1 MLKMTQLVEN
11 LFQETGDP
19 GKVKT
24 KKNSA
29 KDLKSGAVRKHKKRA
44 AGIAA
49 GSAEV
54 MVKVSSYGKGGGHVK
69 AHLMYISRHSKAD
82 AEKIALENDKG
93 QLFDT
98 VDDVK
103 ELYEHWAAEIDANKQ
118 TGKDKQR
125 DTMHMVLSM
134 PGKADPLALR
144 RAVREFAADNFGAN
158 HEYVFALHT
167 DTDNDHCHLVVKCRG
182 FDGKQLRTSPEKLQ
196 HWRESFAERLRER
209 GIDAEATPRQVRGVV
224 RRAEKQMFRH
234 MDDPAPKGRA
244 PRQSRVLQARIQ
256 EAREALQAEAEGRQ
270 IDEGPWNKE
279 VKSWQGKTKAEW
291 LRLARDLRD
300 QPTAL
305 TTKDGKELSNEPI
318 NYGRIDRGAARAG
331 QLKAAAVAGYARAIS
346 PGRFGSPTAN
356 AREPGDPKL
365 GARGATFAV
374 PGLRDVPHGHVVRD
388 QGGAALFLRANS
400 RRRLDP
406 GGPPDNEMRRARAG
420 VAANAG
426 GKHLSQAEG
435 NRILAEQIEAFVAR
449 MPEPLT
455 ANEVIQRQLRA
466 TRQAAQDVRSVTT
479 DRQAEQDIH
488 KGKDNGRSR

>member
-1 MLKMTQLVEN
+1 MTQLVEN

-19 GKVKT
+19 GKVKS

-426 GKHLSQAEG
+426 GKHLSLAEG

>member
-1 MLKMTQLVEN
+1 MTPLVEN
-11 LFQETGDP
+11 LVQETGDP
-19 GKVKT
+19 GKVKA

-54 MVKVSSYGKGGGHVK
+54 MVKISSYGKGGGHVK

-244 PRQSRVLQARIQ
+244 PRQSRVQQARIQ

-279 VKSWQGKTKAEW
+279 VKSWQGNTKAEW

-318 NYGRIDRGAARAG
+318 NYGRIDRVAARAG
-331 QLKAAAVAGYARAIS
+331 QLKAAAVAGFARAIS
-346 PGRFGSPTAN
+346 PGRFGSPAAN

-406 GGPPDNEMRRARAG
+406 GGPADHEMRRARAG
-420 VAANAG
+420 VIANAG
-426 GKHLSQAEG
+426 GKHLSQAES

-455 ANEVIQRQLRA
+455 ANEVMQRQLRA

>member
-1 MLKMTQLVEN
+1 MTRLVEN

-19 GKVKT
+19 GKVKS

-98 VDDVK
+98 VDDVE

-244 PRQSRVLQARIQ
+244 PRQSRVQQSRIQ
-256 EAREALQAEAEGRQ
+256 EAMAALQAEEEGRQ
-270 IDEGPWNKE
+270 IDESPWDRE
-279 VKSWQGKTKAEW
+279 VKTWQGKTKAEW
-291 LRLARDLRD
+291 LRLARDLRT

-305 TTKDGKELSNEPI
+305 KTKDGKELSNEPI
-318 NYGRIDRGAARAG
+318 NYSRIDRVAARAG
-331 QLKAAAVAGYARAIS
+331 QLKAAAVAGFARAFN
-346 PGRFGSPTAN
+346 PGRFGSHPAN
-356 AREPGDPKL
+356 ARESGDSKF
-365 GARGATFAV
+365 GTRGAPFAV
-374 PGLRDVPHGHVVRD
+374 PGLRDVPDGHVVRD

-406 GGPPDNEMRRARAG
+406 GGPTDHEVRRAG
-420 VAANAG
+420 VGFAADAC
-426 GKHLSQAEG
+426 GKRLSEAES
-435 NRILAEQIEAFVAR
+435 NRILAAKIEAFVVR
-449 MPEPLT
+449 MPEPMT
-455 ANEVIQRQLRA
+455 AMQTLQRQLRA
-466 TRQAAQDVRSVTT
+466 AVKAGRDVRPVAPESRV
-479 DRQAEQDIH
+479 DQDTQ

>member
-1 MLKMTQLVEN
+1 MTQLVEK

-19 GKVKT
+19 GKVKS

-118 TGKDKQR
+118 AGKDKQR

-244 PRQSRVLQARIQ
+244 PRQSRVRQSRIQ
-256 EAREALQAEAEGRQ
+256 EAMAALQAEAEGRQ
-270 IDEGPWNKE
+270 IDESPWDRE
-279 VKSWQGKTKAEW
+279 VKTWQGKTKAEW
-291 LRLARDLRD
+291 LRLARDLLT

-305 TTKDGKELSNEPI
+305 KTKDGKELSNEPI
-318 NYGRIDRGAARAG
+318 NYSRIDRVAARAG
-331 QLKAAAVAGYARAIS
+331 QLKAAAVAGFARAFN
-346 PGRFGSPTAN
+346 PGRFGSHPAN
-356 AREPGDPKL
+356 ACESGDSKF
-365 GARGATFAV
+365 GTRGAPFAV
-374 PGLRDVPHGHVVRD
+374 PGLRDVPDGHVVRD

-400 RRRLDP
+400 RHRLDP
-406 GGPPDNEMRRARAG
+406 GGPADHEVRRARAG
-420 VAANAG
+420 VASNAG
-426 GKHLSQAEG
+426 GHRLSKAES

-449 MPEPLT
+449 MPEPVT
-455 ANEVIQRQLRA
+455 ASETVKRELRSA
-466 TRQAAQDVRSVTT
+466 RQAGQDVRLVTPS
-479 DRQAEQDIH
+479 RQVERDIH
-488 KGKDNGRSR
+488 KGKDDGRNR